1 MSVTPAP
8 GANAPIGMLGAIR
21 SWLQGRPNEP
31 WQASMVLVD
40 PSWAP
45 KPHAHGDI
53 RVLVVDDNPAN
64 LMVMSAQLAARGLV
78 PLLAADGEQAVELAC
93 ERHFDLI
100 LMDLQMPILDGLDAT
115 SAIRR
120 FEALHSRPAVP
131 VVAYSGLC
139 VGAGLLAANGLNG
152 SLAKPCED
160 QDLED
165 CLVRWCPAYRPAAAE
180 RDAGHAVHWHQPT
193 VTASPQSAQDASL
206 R

>member
-1 MSVTPAP
+1 MSFTPAP
-8 GANAPIGMLGAIR
+8 DSGASSGMLGAIR
-21 SWLQGRPNEP
+21 SWLQGRPGNAWPPAE
-31 WQASMVLVD
+31 VLLD

-45 KPHAHGDI
+45 KPHVHGSI

-64 LMVMSAQLAARGLV
+64 LMVMSAQLASRGLV
-78 PLLAADGEQAVELAC
+78 PSLAADGAQAVAIAC

-100 LMDLQMPILDGLDAT
+100 LMDLQMPVLDGLDAT

-131 VVAYSGLC
+131 VVAYSGMCL
-139 VGAGLLAANGLNG
+139 GAGVLAAKGLNG

-165 CLVRWCPAYRPAAAE
+165 CLVRWCPAYRPAEAE
-180 RDAGHAVHWHQPT
+180 CDAGHGAHWRQPT
-193 VTASPQSAQDASL
+193 VTSSPRSAQG
-206 R
+206 